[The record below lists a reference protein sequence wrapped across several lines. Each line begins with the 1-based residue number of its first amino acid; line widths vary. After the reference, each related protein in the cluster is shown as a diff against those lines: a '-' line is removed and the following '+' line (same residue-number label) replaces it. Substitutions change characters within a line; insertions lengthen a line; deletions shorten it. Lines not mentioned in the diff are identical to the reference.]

1 MVKWPLP
8 CNSFKGFP
16 SLRFLKFRY
25 ENMLPRDWSEIL
37 FSNLQIS
44 NPYLSQLISLG
55 NLTIIALGNFLNKG
69 NQVIQILEKTSRVRF
84 QERAS
89 LWLFST
95 SLLWAFIEILT
106 HFQNYF
112 FLLSIE
118 IKLLIYNLFLEKWL
132 FKGPL

>member
-1 MVKWPLP
+1 
-8 CNSFKGFP
+8 
-16 SLRFLKFRY
+16 
-25 ENMLPRDWSEIL
+25 MLPRDWSEIL

-89 LWLFST
+89 L
-95 SLLWAFIEILT
+95 
-106 HFQNYF
+106 
-112 FLLSIE
+112 
-118 IKLLIYNLFLEKWL
+118 
-132 FKGPL
+132 